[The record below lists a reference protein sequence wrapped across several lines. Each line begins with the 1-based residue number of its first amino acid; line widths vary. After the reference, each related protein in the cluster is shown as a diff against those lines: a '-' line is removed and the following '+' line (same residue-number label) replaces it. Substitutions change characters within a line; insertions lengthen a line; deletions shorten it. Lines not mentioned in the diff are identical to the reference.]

1 MLRKPF
7 HGTDPV
13 ISPEACVA
21 ENAAVVGMVT
31 LEAGCS
37 IWYGAVLR
45 GDVEPIEIGENS
57 NLQDCVVVHTATGIP
72 CRVGKNVT
80 VGHGAILHSCDVA
93 DNCLIGMGA
102 ILLSGCVIGTG
113 SLIAAGALVPE
124 NRVIPPNSVVMGCPG
139 RVVRQ
144 TTEEERAGFAYS
156 AEEYLR
162 NAREQ
167 LGSCGEEKTLWEDN
181 TP

>member
-1 MLRKPF
+1 MLKKPF
-7 HGTDPV
+7 CGIEPV
-13 ISPEACVA
+13 ISPEACIA
-21 ENAAVVGMVT
+21 ENASVIGQVT
-31 LEAGCS
+31 LKAGCS
-37 IWYGAVLR
+37 VWYGAVLR
-45 GDVEPIEIGENS
+45 GDVEPIEIGENT

-102 ILLSGCVIGTG
+102 ILLSGCVIGEG
-113 SLIAAGALVPE
+113 SLIAAGALVSE

-144 TTEEERAGFAYS
+144 TTPEDRAGFAVS
-156 AEEYLR
+156 AEHYLE
-162 NAREQ
+162 NARSQ
-167 LGSCGEEKTLWEDN
+167 LGTCGEL
-181 TP
+181 